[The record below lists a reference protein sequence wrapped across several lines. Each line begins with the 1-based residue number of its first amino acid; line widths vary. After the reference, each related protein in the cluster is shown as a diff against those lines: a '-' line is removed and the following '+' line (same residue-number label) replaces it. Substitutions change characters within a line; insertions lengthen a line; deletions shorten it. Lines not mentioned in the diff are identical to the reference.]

1 MPTFRKGGSATVLF
15 FDGSI
20 PDPGSPEFQEALSK
34 ERFRT
39 IENAAS
45 EETSAG
51 WVTPDDPSGDSFDGE
66 SMDVGHACWLRIRI
80 DKKAL
85 PRPWVQIHRAAAER
99 AAGRKLSAAE
109 VRDLKADLMETLLPR
124 VLPSVSQVD
133 VLVAPRAKK
142 VVVMSTSASAVEAVG
157 KAFFNSFA
165 VPLEPA
171 DPYRMALASSPS
183 SDQMRALDFATP
195 VPWPSVGGDGPT
207 QRLPGSEERSDRA
220 EHGHDD
226 VPEEMVG

>member
-15 FDGSI
+15 YEGSI

-45 EETSAG
+45 EEVSAG
-51 WVTPDDPSGDSFDGE
+51 WVTPDDPSGDDFNGE
-66 SMDVGHACWLRIRI
+66 SMEVGLGHWLRVRV

-85 PRPWVQIHRAAAER
+85 PRPWVAIHRAASEK

-124 VLPSVSQVD
+124 VLPSVSMVD
-133 VLVAPRAKK
+133 VLVAPKAKK
-142 VVVMSTSASAVEAVG
+142 VVVMSTGASAVEAVA
-157 KAFFNSFA
+157 KLFFGSFA

-171 DPYRMALASSPS
+171 DPYRMALMANLSQ
-183 SDQMRALDFATP
+183 DQLRALDATAP
-195 VPWPSVGGDGPT
+195 VPWPTKDGDTTPGI
-207 QRLPGSEERSDRA
+207 QRMDR
-220 EHGHDD
+220 DD
-226 VPEEMVG
+226 HRDDMQEEMVG